1 MATTIMIEGK
11 VETIRDDDD
20 FANMLRDNIGYE
32 AEEYFRGAI
41 EDALDTAESNNCHGE
56 CDKVYSLQ
64 EDWENFTRDIKD
76 ELHELVMGIDDL
88 TKKQIEAKIR
98 LLCKKIGERV

>member
-1 MATTIMIEGK
+1 MATAIMIEGK

-20 FANMLRDNIGYE
+20 FASMLRENIGYE

-56 CDKVYSLQ
+56 CDRTILIQ

-76 ELHELVMGIDDL
+76 ELYWVFNHMENM
-88 TKKQIEAKIR
+88 TKKQIESKIYA
-98 LLCKKIGERV
+98 LYKKMGERV